1 VAAGREQDVI
11 FVIDHATNAAAATVG
26 ENGWSVPSTDA
37 NEDAIRGASFMRQ
50 ESDALGVR
58 LLPEG
63 ALFGIHAL
71 RASENFPVSGYAIF
85 PEFIVAFAQ
94 VKAACAMA
102 NQEIG
107 ALAPGLAEAI
117 CGACRELMAGQHHD
131 QIIVDPFQGG
141 AGTSLN
147 MNVNEVV
154 ANRALQLLGHAPG
167 NYAVLSP
174 LDHVNLHQSTND
186 TYPTALR
193 VAALTFLKLLET
205 GTSKLQEALQAKET
219 AFAHVV
225 KVGRTELMDAVP
237 MTLGMEFGAFAE
249 AMARDRWR
257 IFKCRE
263 RIKQV
268 NLGGTAIGTGLGAP
282 RQFIFRAAEQLRNL
296 TGLPV
301 SRAENCIDATSNAD
315 SFVEVS
321 GLLSA
326 LAADLLKI
334 SSDLRLLASGPGA
347 GLAEIHLPDLQAG
360 SSIMPGKVNPVMP
373 ECLGQIALRVMANH
387 QTLTLAASLGQLQLN
402 QFMPL
407 LAHSLLESL
416 RLLCRGTALFAER
429 CVAGITANEG
439 RCEELVTRSHA
450 LATVLVPALGY
461 ATVSR
466 LLAEAE
472 AAGVPF
478 ADHLAATGIC
488 PAETAAELLSPKR
501 MRKLGYEK
509 QDYAGLGLP
518 DTEETPDTGGEDKG

>member
-1 VAAGREQDVI
+1 
-11 FVIDHATNAAAATVG
+11 
-26 ENGWSVPSTDA
+26 
-37 NEDAIRGASFMRQ
+37 MRQ
-50 ESDALGVR
+50 ESDALGVKR
-58 LLPEG
+58 LPEG

-71 RASENFPVSGYAIF
+71 RAAENFPVSGYPVF
-85 PEFIVAFAQ
+85 PEFIAAFAQ

-102 NQEIG
+102 NQETG
-107 ALAPGLAEAI
+107 FLDPDRAEAI
-117 CGACRELMAGQHHD
+117 LAACREIAAGQHHD

-167 NYAVLSP
+167 DYAVLSP
-174 LDHVNLHQSTND
+174 LAHVNLHQSTND

-193 VAALTFLKLLET
+193 VAALTLLKDLET
-205 GTSKLQEALQAKET
+205 GTARLQEAFQEKEA

-249 AMARDRWR
+249 AISRDRWR

-282 RQFIFRAAEQLRNL
+282 RRFIFRAAEHLRNL
-296 TGLPV
+296 AGLPV
-301 SRAENCIDATSNAD
+301 SRSENLIDVTANAD
-315 SFVEVS
+315 PFVEVS
-321 GLLSA
+321 GMLSA

-334 SSDLRLLASGPGA
+334 TSDLRLLASGPGA
-347 GLAEIHLPDLQAG
+347 GLAEISLPALQAG

-373 ECLGQIALRVMANH
+373 ECLGQVALRVMANH
-387 QTLTLAASLGQLQLN
+387 QAVTLAAGLGQLQLN
-402 QFMPL
+402 QYLPL
-407 LAHSLLESL
+407 LAHALLESL
-416 RLLCRGTALFAER
+416 RLLRQGTSLLAER
-429 CVAGITANEG
+429 CVAGITAGEA
-439 RCEELVTRSHA
+439 RCRELVSRSHA

-461 ATVSR
+461 EAVSR
-466 LLAEAE
+466 LMAEAE

-478 ADHLAATGIC
+478 AAHLAATGVC
-488 PAETAAELLSPKR
+488 PPEAAAELLSPKR
-501 MRKLGYEK
+501 MRKQGFEAGDYDAVCLRRPGVCPESIEGDQPPRAPGKGEK
-509 QDYAGLGLP
+509 DGV
-518 DTEETPDTGGEDKG
+518 